1 METYIETDIKDDLNG
16 FEYYFI
22 KESAINGLAIRGG
35 NDGKIYHKI
44 LANGEEFTITKKQY
58 DYLREKIEI
67 LWQKEE
73 TTESEKK

>member
-1 METYIETDIKDDLNG
+1 MEKYIETDIENDSNG

-35 NDGKIYHKI
+35 NDGNIYYKI

-73 TTESEKK
+73 TTESKTK

>member
-1 METYIETDIKDDLNG
+1 MKEMYIETAIKSDFNG

-22 KESAINGLAIRGG
+22 RESAINGLAIRGG

-67 LWQKEE
+67 LKNEKEKE
-73 TTESEKK
+73 ND